1 MAAWERVVFPP
12 GFALALIAH
21 LCQNAPALY
30 RLCRSLSPAV
40 PQARK
45 LLPDSSE
52 TGTRCVSAAPRF
64 RRALQPRPTCAPR
77 ARSTNLRPKDKKDC
91 VLRIQTRCG
100 CVRGLGGGN
109 RFSAPSDLV

>member
-1 MAAWERVVFPP
+1 MAAWGRVVFLP
-12 GFALALIAH
+12 GVALALTAH
-21 LCQNAPALY
+21 LCQNAPALH
-30 RLCRSLSPAV
+30 RLCGSLSPAV

-77 ARSTNLRPKDKKDC
+77 ARSTNLRTKDKKDC
-91 VLRIQTRCG
+91 VFRIQTPCA
-100 CVRGLGGGN
+100 CVRGLSEDN
-109 RFSAPSDLV
+109 RFSAP

>member
-12 GFALALIAH
+12 GFARALIAH

-30 RLCRSLSPAV
+30 RLCRSLSPVV

-52 TGTRCVSAAPRF
+52 TGTRYVSAAPRF

-77 ARSTNLRPKDKKDC
+77 ARSTNLRTKDKKDC
-91 VLRIQTRCG
+91 AFRIQTPFA
-100 CVRGLGGGN
+100 CVREPSEDN
-109 RFSAPSDLV
+109 RFSAP